1 MEKVHLIENVGIP
14 FEILDTH
21 QRSFRFEIGNLCLDL
36 FN

>member
-21 QRSFRFEIGNLCLDL
+21 QCSFRFDIGN
-36 FN
+36 